1 MNGKYD
7 IDRDLF
13 FEIDGLTAHDK
24 QQLSSSSDGRPFGH
38 NRHGPKIGRGHAPFR
53 GEWAPI

>member
-1 MNGKYD
+1 MVNM
-7 IDRDLF
+7 ILRDLF
-13 FEIDGLTAHDK
+13 FEIDGRTAHDK